1 MFKKQNFSLLDD
13 NDNVITMTTM
23 GKMPKIDTLDAPLL
37 ISSSEGGDIVED
49 FSDNTDADDNEDN
62 VQKTKFI
69 LSGRQ

>member
-37 ISSSEGGDIVED
+37 TSRSEGGDIVED